1 MSSVRLHIHTRAA
14 AVGLPSRTANF
25 TLTGSTDEASLADFS
40 TFSAVGSVR
49 LNIHTSPIAIGLPLG
64 TGDLTFSVG
73 TNLPVT
79 TSVVA
84 LTAVFTIV
92 LVVHTLFVANGLTGK
107 TRDDTLAA
115 LTDFTVF
122 AGGVA
127 LSTVTSLGLKV
138 VACSPALRLTGGTGN
153 RTGSISTNFTR
164 LALGTASA
172 TVLSVIGGVD
182 THTVAIGLIFR
193 TGCLHTLALVTIM
206 LGWAIFDLGAE
217 LKAASC
223 VLDANLVLTGNL
235 GGLGGTL
242 ERSVLALCVGT
253 IGNTLVL
260 FALFKVFANSP
271 TFTSSPDTTF
281 ALLGTFHTSFAVGR
295 KTTL

>member
-1 MSSVRLHIHTRAA
+1 MSSVGLDIHTRAA
-14 AVGLPSRTANF
+14 AVGLSSRTADF
-25 TLTGSTDEASLADFS
+25 TLTRGTDKASLTNFS
-40 TFSAVGSVR
+40 TFSAVGPVG
-49 LNIHTSPIAIGLPLG
+49 LNVHTSSVAIGLPLW
-64 TGDLTFSVG
+64 TRDLTFSVG
-73 TNLPVT
+73 THLPVT

-92 LVVHTLFVANGLTGK
+92 LIVHTLFVANSLTGK
-107 TRDDTLAA
+107 ARDDTLAA

-127 LSTVTSLGLKV
+127 LSTVTSLRLKV
-138 VACSPALRLTGGTGN
+138 VACSPALCLTGGTGN
-153 RTGSISTNFTR
+153 RTGSIATNFTW

-172 TVLSVIGGVD
+172 TVFAVVGGVN
-182 THTVAIGLIFR
+182 THTVAIGLVFR
-193 TGCLHTLALVTIM
+193 ASCLHTLALVTVM
-206 LGWAIFDLGAE
+206 LGRAIFDLGAE

-242 ERSVLALCVGT
+242 ERSVLALSFGA

-260 FALFKVFANSP
+260 FTLLKVFANGP
-271 TFTSSPDTTF
+271 TFTSSPNTAF
-281 ALLGTFHTSFAVGR
+281 ALLGTFHTSFAIGG
-295 KTTL
+295 KATL